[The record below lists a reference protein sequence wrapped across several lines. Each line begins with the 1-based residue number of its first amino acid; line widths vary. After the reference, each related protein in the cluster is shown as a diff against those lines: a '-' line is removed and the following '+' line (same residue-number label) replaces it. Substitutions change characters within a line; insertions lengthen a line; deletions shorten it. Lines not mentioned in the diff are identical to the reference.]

1 MEEQRQHR
9 RVPLN
14 IEVTC
19 IAPND
24 VSFKALARDI
34 SLGGMFLEASVS
46 AESLPFGTQLVVRAV
61 LPGHPQELAL
71 PCTVRWARAD
81 GFGVQFGLMG
91 ARATH
96 VITKLAH

>member
-1 MEEQRQHR
+1 VEEQRQHR

-14 IEVTC
+14 VEVTC

-24 VSFKALARDI
+24 VSFKVVARDI
-34 SLGGMFLEASVS
+34 SLGGMFLDTPETGENV
-46 AESLPFGTQLVVRAV
+46 PFGTQLVVRAV

-71 PCTVRWARAD
+71 PCTVRWSRAD
-81 GFGVQFGLMG
+81 GFGVQFGLLG

>member
-1 MEEQRQHR
+1 MEEQRKYR

-19 IAPND
+19 IGPND
-24 VSFKALARDI
+24 VSFKVQARDI
-34 SLGGMFLEASVS
+34 SLGGMFLAAPPEGH
-46 AESLPFGTQLVVRAV
+46 SLPFGTQLVVRAT

-71 PCTVRWARAD
+71 PCVVRWARGD
-81 GFGVQFGLMG
+81 GFGVAFGLLG